1 MKRHAACYRSDGW
14 GRPQGAPR
22 CKVSA
27 GFTLLEVV
35 IAVAVLLGAITALF
49 QLINVG
55 HRSSIQSKLRSD
67 AVLIA
72 ETKMNEAV
80 GGIIEM
86 QSSSEE
92 ELEDYPGWLWSLT
105 VDDAG
110 LDGLLQVTV
119 TVRRDTTDVSAEHEY
134 SMTRLLRDPQMFIDA
149 ALGES

>member
-1 MKRHAACYRSDGW
+1 MKRPATYDSP
-14 GRPQGAPR
+14 GRPNAP
-22 CKVSA
+22 A

-35 IAVAVLLGAITALF
+35 IAVAVLLGAITVLF

-80 GGIIEM
+80 GGVIEM
-86 QSSSEE
+86 QSTSEA
-92 ELEDYPGWLWSLT
+92 ELEDYPDWLWSLT
-105 VDDAG
+105 VEDAG

-119 TVRRDTTDVSAEHEY
+119 TVRRDTTDVTVAHEY
-134 SMTRLLRDPQMFIDA
+134 SMTRLIRDPQMFIDA